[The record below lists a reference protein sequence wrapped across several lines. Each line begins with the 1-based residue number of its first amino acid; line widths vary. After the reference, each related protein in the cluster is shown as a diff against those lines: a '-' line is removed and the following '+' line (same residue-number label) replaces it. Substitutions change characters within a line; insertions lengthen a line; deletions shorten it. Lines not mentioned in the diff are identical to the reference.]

1 MYNHACAFLAHLSK
15 LESWND
21 AIHAPVRACVPAQ
34 PDTWSC
40 GHRTILFIDIALRRS
55 MLDAISAGDVDRL
68 IVSPQSYHSQNAQ
81 WHASA
86 PKNTAAASG
95 RVAYSPVPQS
105 RHDGL
110 RSYTKFLKP
119 NAEQVAY

>member
-68 IVSPQSYHSQNAQ
+68 IVSRRATTPRMPN
-81 WHASA
+81 
-86 PKNTAAASG
+86 G
-95 RVAYSPVPQS
+95 MPVPQKTPQQ
-105 RHDGL
+105 L
-110 RSYTKFLKP
+110 P
-119 NAEQVAY
+119 AEWLTHPSPKAVMMA